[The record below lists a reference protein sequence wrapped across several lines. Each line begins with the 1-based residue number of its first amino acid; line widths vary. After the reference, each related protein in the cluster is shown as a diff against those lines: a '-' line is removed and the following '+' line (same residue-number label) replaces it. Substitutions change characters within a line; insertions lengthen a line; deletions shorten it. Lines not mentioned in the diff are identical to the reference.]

1 MSRFLR
7 KKNGTFLSDFYSILV
22 LYLTDVQ
29 WLEKKKPRQY
39 Y

>member
-7 KKNGTFLSDFYSILV
+7 KKRDILSDFYSILV
-22 LYLTDVQ
+22 MYLTDVQ